1 MSATGT
7 AKSERGNIM
16 TEATKRIV
24 AAMEAAKGRIVVVV
38 SETAPVSA
46 AVMAKRIEGA
56 AKRQAPEGARGI
68 ARVKTLGIAEDGGA
82 IVTTS
87 GRYDAKRGVVVA
99 KTGNES
105 VAVLLSAPEEY
116 GMPTECP
123 SSYREGSACYGMAP
137 RHGHRAFSTARIVS
151 IATGGVTLYQREA

>member
-1 MSATGT
+1 
-7 AKSERGNIM
+7 M
-16 TEATKRIV
+16 TEATKSIV

-46 AVMAKRIEGA
+46 AVMEGRRVSA
-56 AKRQAPEGARGI
+56 AKRATEGRGI
-68 ARVKTLGIAEDGGA
+68 ARVKTLGVAEDGGA
-82 IVTTS
+82 VVTVA

-99 KTGNES
+99 KSGNES
-105 VAVLLSAPEEY
+105 VALLLSAPEEY
-116 GMPTECP
+116 GMPTACP
-123 SSYREGSACYGMAP
+123 SSSREGSACYGMAP